1 MTIWFATNNA
11 HKKAELQEI
20 LNMPLKIP
28 SEEGISFDPD
38 ESALTFSE
46 NTLIKAR
53 ELKKILKNN
62 DDIVIADDSGLCV
75 DALDGRPGVFSA
87 RYGDENG
94 KKLPQE
100 RKNLKLLDELGD
112 NKQRSARFICAMTL
126 LWDYNRFIIVQET
139 TEGQIV
145 RKNEIRGQGGFG
157 YDPIFLLP
165 RLGKTLAELS
175 AEEKNGLSHRGKAG
189 AIIGGILRNFI

>member
-1 MTIWFATNNA
+1 MTIWFATNNT
-11 HKKAELQEI
+11 HKKAELQAI
-20 LNMPLKIP
+20 LNTPLKIP

-38 ESALTFSE
+38 EAALTFSE
-46 NTLIKAR
+46 NALIKAR
-53 ELKKILKNN
+53 ELKKILKNS

-94 KKLPQE
+94 KKISQE
-100 RKNLKLLDELGD
+100 QKNLKLLDELGD
-112 NKQRSARFICAMTL
+112 NKQRSARFICAMAL
-126 LWDYNRFIIVQET
+126 LWDHNRFIIVQET

-145 RKNEIRGQGGFG
+145 QKNEIRGQGGFG

-165 RLGKTLAELS
+165 RLGRTLAELS

-189 AIIGGILRNFI
+189 AVIGGILRKV